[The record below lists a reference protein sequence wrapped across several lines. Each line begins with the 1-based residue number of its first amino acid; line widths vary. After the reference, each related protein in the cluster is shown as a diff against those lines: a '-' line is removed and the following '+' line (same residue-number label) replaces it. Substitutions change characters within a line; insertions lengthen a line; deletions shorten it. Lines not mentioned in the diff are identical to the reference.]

1 MYPNP
6 ASATGTTT
14 AFVAGPLGRGGPTGA
29 SRLDPYTCTESPAA
43 MTDVADI
50 LDSFDL
56 LGDWEQRYQYLV
68 ELGER
73 LPPMADADRCEENR
87 VKPCMSQVWVATAPD
102 AGRPGHVRLTGDCDT
117 AIIKGVVALLV
128 SLCDGKAPAEILATD
143 FDGLFEGIK
152 LAEHLSPSRHVGIY
166 AIVEKIREQAA
177 RQAA

>member
-1 MYPNP
+1 
-6 ASATGTTT
+6 
-14 AFVAGPLGRGGPTGA
+14 
-29 SRLDPYTCTESPAA
+29 

-56 LGDWEQRYQYLV
+56 LGDWEQRYEYLV
-68 ELGER
+68 EIGER

-102 AGRPGHVRLTGDCDT
+102 ARRPGHVRLTGDCDT

-128 SLCDGKAPAEILATD
+128 SLSDGKTPAEILATD
-143 FDGLFEGIK
+143 FDGLFEGLK
-152 LAEHLSPSRHVGIY
+152 LADHLSPSRHVGIY